1 MSREEFKIKTGF
13 NLCEQNNV
21 TNGTGIYLDEYTP
34 YLQFY
39 YWIWLFPLL
48 SLIHI
53 ILQTLELMSKTDFMS
68 KLFGPLVTLLEF
80 VLGPKITNDASDNDQ
95 NDENEIIL
103 I

>member
-1 MSREEFKIKTGF
+1 MFEDPPAGSLYFSSCS
-13 NLCEQNNV
+13 LCKKV
-21 TNGTGIYLDEYTP
+21 TSDHWSPYATLD
-34 YLQFY
+34 FY